1 MNIEQVDPQLKN
13 NQDIVN
19 GVQIWEES
27 WEKGKTYLST
37 SKDVYLLVSF
47 GSIISNLKL
56 KYRSFLNDVECM
68 DVNVFLQVPNIL
80 LL

>member
-37 SKDVYLLVSF
+37 SKDV
-47 GSIISNLKL
+47 
-56 KYRSFLNDVECM
+56 
-68 DVNVFLQVPNIL
+68 
-80 LL
+80 